1 MTLMECFLSTLKQE
15 TIPFRKDGSA
25 EGPFGFK
32 ASSALENQQNLF
44 LQAAGKDMEDF
55 LAGYQLLAEL
65 GSEKEPVDDIL
76 AGMIEEKTKEML
88 FRIGMVDEL
97 PQSRKSP
104 QLLSEE
110 LEYLENLTERF
121 GEDNAALQGLIGEKR
136 DELRECG
143 L

>member
-1 MTLMECFLSTLKQE
+1 MTLMECFLSTLRKE

-32 ASSALENQQNLF
+32 ASSELENQQDIF
-44 LQAAGKDMEDF
+44 LQAAGKDMGDF
-55 LAGYQLLAEL
+55 LAGYRLLADL
-65 GSEKEPVDDIL
+65 GSEKDPVDDIL
-76 AGMIEEKTKEML
+76 AGMVAEKTKEML

-110 LEYLENLTERF
+110 LRYLENLTERF
-121 GEDNAALQGLIGEKR
+121 GENNAALQSLIGEKR
-136 DELRECG
+136 DELRASG